1 LPHDDHADAP
11 LERLSLRGWSS
22 ALDRVSPESWK
33 GFGWR
38 LGFQQLDLRGWR
50 SLNWGLNFHLSWRL
64 GLGGLELSLRPR
76 LSLDWLNLKRLRL
89 EPSWGLSLRLRL
101 GERLR
106 RRGLRLDLEL
116 SLRLKRL
123 RFEQRWG
130 RGLNRLNGLLFGSR

>member
-1 LPHDDHADAP
+1 
-11 LERLSLRGWSS
+11 LSLG
-22 ALDRVSPESWK
+22 SWR

-38 LGFQQLDLRGWR
+38 LGFQRLALRGWR

-76 LSLDWLNLKRLRL
+76 LSLDWLNLGSRLRL
-89 EPSWGLSLRLRL
+89 EPGGGLSLRSRL

-106 RRGLRLDLEL
+106 RRGLRLDLKL

-123 RFEQRWG
+123 KRLRLG
-130 RGLNRLNGLLFGSR
+130 RGLNRLDLNGLLFGSR